1 MALRHLIAAATLT
14 TAVLAAAGGPA
25 VAAPASHDAQHAARS
40 AGCAYTS
47 AQPTIQRGSSGDAVR
62 QAQCLLGVTVD
73 GSFGP
78 ETESAVVSVQIAF
91 GLEPDGIVGPQTWAA
106 LYAL

>member
-1 MALRHLIAAATLT
+1 MALRRFIAAATLT
-14 TAVLAAAGGPA
+14 TAVLAAAAGPA
-25 VAAPASHDAQHAARS
+25 VAEPASPGADPASRS

-47 AQPTIQRGSSGDAVR
+47 AQPTIQRGSTGDAVR

-73 GSFGP
+73 GVFGS
-78 ETESAVVSVQIAF
+78 ETETAVVHVQSAF
-91 GLEPDGIVGPQTWAA
+91 GLKVDGIVGPQTWAA